1 MNLMLILFGYISQV
15 IGQQK
20 FDTFTSK
27 MWRKKQQSSALRR
40 QNTFDIKKHLALV
53 LKKNCTCTFLC
64 IPN

>member
-27 MWRKKQQSSALRR
+27 MWRKKQ
-40 QNTFDIKKHLALV
+40 
-53 LKKNCTCTFLC
+53 
-64 IPN
+64 